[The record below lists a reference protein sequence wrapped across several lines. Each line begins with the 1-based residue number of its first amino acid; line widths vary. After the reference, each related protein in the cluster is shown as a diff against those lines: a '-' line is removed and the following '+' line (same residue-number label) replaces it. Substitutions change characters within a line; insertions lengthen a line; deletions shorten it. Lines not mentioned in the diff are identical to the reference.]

1 MRNKELLVK
10 YAPFGAYKKDA
21 VMNELKPDVFAEACP
36 SRAVLAKIAN
46 KWSLLVIDA
55 LEDGPVRNGA
65 LMRRIEGISQK
76 MLTATL
82 RELEDLGLVSRRQL
96 ETVPPHV
103 EYSLTPLGQS
113 LRKAVCELDRWVEN
127 NLDAVQV

>member
-1 MRNKELLVK
+1 MTQ
-10 YAPFGAYKKDA
+10 P
-21 VMNELKPDVFAEACP
+21 MPDVFAEACP

-46 KWSLLVIDA
+46 KWSLLIIDA

-82 RELEDLGLVSRRQL
+82 RELEGLGLVARRQL
-96 ETVPPHV
+96 ESVPPHV
-103 EYSLTPLGQS
+103 EYTLTPLGQS
-113 LRKAVCELDRWVEN
+113 LRGAVCELDRWIEN
-127 NLDAVQV
+127 NLYAMQENV